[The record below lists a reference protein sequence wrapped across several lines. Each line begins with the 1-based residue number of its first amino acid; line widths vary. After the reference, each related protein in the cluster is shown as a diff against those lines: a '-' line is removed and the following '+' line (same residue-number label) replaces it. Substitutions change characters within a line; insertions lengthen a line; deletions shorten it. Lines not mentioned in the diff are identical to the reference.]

1 MLIVRIL
8 VEYAL
13 QVTLTQCQMVQ
24 FVLEDHTAM
33 IESILDDLVTGLYLF
48 LGEWYLSEVVF
59 PFVGIIGSTV
69 HRVGQ

>member
-1 MLIVRIL
+1 MLIIRVL
-8 VEYAL
+8 VENAL
-13 QVTLTQCQMVQ
+13 QITLTQCQMVQ

-59 PFVGIIGSTV
+59 PFVGIIGSTI